1 MDSPSDMIHLLEALL
16 THFVI
21 QSEPEIL
28 RLRCKWYKVCE
39 WEEKFLKELQGIRE
53 PMLDLDHTYQFFKR
67 TISGKLLL
75 CLDKGAL
82 TPKSFAKIVCLIQS
96 ISIFKINSCL
106 KTNLSET
113 EE

>member
-1 MDSPSDMIHLLEALL
+1 MVSHRSGSGQDQVRLRSVSGLEALL
-16 THFVI
+16 THFVV

-28 RLRCKWYKVCE
+28 RLCCKLCKVCE

-82 TPKSFAKIVCLIQS
+82 TP
-96 ISIFKINSCL
+96 
-106 KTNLSET
+106 
-113 EE
+113 